1 MEKGRL
7 PPVSSAFKFIIYY
20 LSILSNIICIY
31 VCLQVLELV
40 PQRDAALQDELH
52 KQNSNDKLRASFAS
66 QANKV
71 GAHIKAKMEVKC
83 LPMWRFSW
91 IGFQAIYSLYIFA
104 LGDELEY

>member
-1 MEKGRL
+1 M
-7 PPVSSAFKFIIYY
+7 F
-20 LSILSNIICIY
+20 CMH

-40 PQRDAALQDELH
+40 PQRDTALQDELN

-83 LPMWRFSW
+83 LPMQQFSCS
-91 IGFQAIYSLYIFA
+91 GFQATYIW
-104 LGDELEY
+104 